1 MNLEAKHQNLI
12 IYIFCSTFYIIE
24 IGGASLRNYGLLI
37 VLGILI
43 ISSITY
49 LFDLQVNKKEPL
61 NQKLPEQDSVK
72 QDIVI
77 KEELDRIDYIVV
89 EDNLVQPISEPIRIS
104 FVGDIM
110 MDGSIKSTLKTK
122 GSLYPYSHI
131 KEEIQQSDLAVA
143 NLETAV
149 TTSTNAFPKKYN
161 FKADSDVLSGLKEA
175 GFDLVSLANNHTM
188 DFGKVGLIETLA
200 SLQEYNIAFIGAG
213 KNAEEAYRSHEVIIK
228 GKIIK
233 TLAFSRVLPDVSWKV
248 QQDVPGIADGYNLD
262 HILTIIGTEKQTA
275 DYLLVYMHW
284 GKEKQKHPETFQ
296 REWAHKMIDFG
307 ADAVIGSHPHV
318 LQGFEFYKGK
328 AIAYSL
334 GNFLFPDYVRG
345 DSAQTGILHLTLTE
359 ENISMN
365 FNPYYIR
372 EDLIVPQSNTE
383 KINVWN
389 ELERISYN
397 ITVDNG
403 EIIWMHR

>member
-1 MNLEAKHQNLI
+1 MNLEAKQHNLI

-24 IGGASLRNYGLLI
+24 IEVLLLRNYGLLI

-49 LFDLQVNKKEPL
+49 VFDLQVNKKEPL
-61 NQKLPEQDSVK
+61 NQKLPEQDIVK
-72 QDIVI
+72 KDIVI
-77 KEELDRIDYIVV
+77 REELDRIDFIVA
-89 EDNLVQPISEPIRIS
+89 DNVVQPVSEPIRIS

-122 GSLYPYSHI
+122 GSLYPYTHI
-131 KEEIQQSDLAVA
+131 KEEIQQSDLAIA

-161 FKADSDVLSGLKEA
+161 FKADSDALSGLKEA

-188 DFGKVGLIETLA
+188 DFGQAGLIETVA
-200 SLQEYNIAFIGAG
+200 SLRAYNIAFIGAG

-233 TLAFSRVLPDVSWKV
+233 TLAFSRVLPDVAWKV

-262 HILTIIGTEKQTA
+262 HVLTIIGSEKQTA

-318 LQGFEFYKGK
+318 LQGFEFYNGK

-334 GNFLFPDYVRG
+334 GNFLFPDYVKG

-365 FNPYYIR
+365 FNPYYIK
-372 EDLIVPQSNTE
+372 EDLIIPQSDLE
-383 KINVWN
+383 KNNVWN
-389 ELERISYN
+389 ELEKISYN

-403 EIIWMHR
+403 DIIWMHP